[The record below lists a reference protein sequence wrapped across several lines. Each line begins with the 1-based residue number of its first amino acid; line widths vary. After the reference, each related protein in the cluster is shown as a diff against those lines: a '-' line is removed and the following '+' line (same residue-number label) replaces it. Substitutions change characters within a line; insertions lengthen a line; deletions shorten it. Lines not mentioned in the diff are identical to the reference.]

1 MSGGEY
7 EYIYSKLDYFVME
20 YRDNIESPKDVR
32 HPEEYYV
39 FAEIVEA
46 LVPVLK
52 SIEWEHSGDSYH
64 FPEDFREF
72 VVKLESLNLEQ
83 FTNNN

>member
-7 EYIYSKLDYFVME
+7 EYIYCKLEDFLEE
-20 YRDNIESPKDVR
+20 YRSNIESSEDIR
-32 HPEEYYV
+32 CPEEYYV

-52 SIEWEHSGDSYH
+52 SIEWEHSGDSYR
-64 FPEDFREF
+64 FLEDFKEF

-83 FTNNN
+83 FTNEN